1 MYMNMALVCEEGK
14 GRDNNGVVKVSKMAP
29 NPPWLLM

>member
-14 GRDNNGVVKVSKMAP
+14 GRDNNALVRVCEMAP
-29 NPPWLLM
+29 NLLWLLM